1 MLGKSNRHHNYA
13 IYDDFAWFS
22 DLNCYRVQRPATKYA
37 ETAEGAVEKDGA
49 AKELKFYTR
58 SGSQDNNNVVKYYH
72 GKSEE
77 RVFIHPSSANFSVG
91 SYSCPWLVFYHLV
104 RTSKPFMRDITE
116 CSSYDLLLFGGN
128 IEVLASN
135 NLILIDNYV
144 RLSANARI
152 GALVG
157 GLRKKIDDIL
167 SKKISDPQYDVTD
180 SVEMKIIVKL
190 LRTDG
195 LG

>member
-1 MLGKSNRHHNYA
+1 
-13 IYDDFAWFS
+13 
-22 DLNCYRVQRPATKYA
+22 V
-37 ETAEGAVEKDGA
+37 
-49 AKELKFYTR
+49 
-58 SGSQDNNNVVKYYH
+58 
-72 GKSEE
+72 
-77 RVFIHPSSANFSVG
+77 
-91 SYSCPWLVFYHLV
+91 
-104 RTSKPFMRDITE
+104 RDITE

-135 NLILIDNYV
+135 NLIQIDSYV
-144 RLSANARI
+144 HLSANARI

-157 GLRKKIDDIL
+157 GLRKKIDEIL